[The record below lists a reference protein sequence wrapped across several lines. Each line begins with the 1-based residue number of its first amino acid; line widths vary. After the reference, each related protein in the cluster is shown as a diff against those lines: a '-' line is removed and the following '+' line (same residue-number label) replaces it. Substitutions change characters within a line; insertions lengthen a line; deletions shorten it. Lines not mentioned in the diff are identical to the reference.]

1 MNDNNYSLDQLLARI
16 EELERLNRQLLKEIN
31 DNHTFSLSQVENLDH
46 WYLDLTNGRAT
57 FNDKKINILG
67 YTRDEMPEFVH
78 YSFFT
83 NKLHKDD
90 YDPTMNSMIKAMHD
104 DTVNYEHTYRIQ
116 AKDGTY
122 RWFYDLGKV
131 VERNSEGKTTLVA
144 GIVFDITSQKENE
157 VLLRTQNQQLLE
169 RVIFDELT
177 GLRSRS
183 SILEELKFH
192 LNQNVSNTHVL
203 SIAMVDIDD
212 FKTINDTYG
221 HLVGDAILRK
231 IGEIINHTIRGFDI
245 GGRYGGEEFLMIFP
259 NTSLAQGH
267 RAAQR
272 LLERVSSEVFEGVGR
287 VTLSAG
293 VAEHAN
299 ETREELID
307 LADKKLYEAKKAG
320 KNQVVA

>member
-1 MNDNNYSLDQLLARI
+1 MNYHDCSVDQLLVRI
-16 EELERLNRQLLKEIN
+16 EEFERLNRQLLKEIN
-31 DNHTFSLSQVENLDH
+31 DNHTFSLAQVENLGH

-67 YTRDEMPEFVH
+67 YIRDEMPEFVH

-104 DTVNYEHTYRIQ
+104 DTVNYEHTYLIQ

-131 VERNSEGKTTLVA
+131 VERNSEGKATLVA

-157 VLLRTQNQQLLE
+157 VLLQTQNQQLLE
-169 RVIFDELT
+169 RVMFDELT

-192 LNQNVSNTHVL
+192 LNQNVSNTQVL

-231 IGEIINHTIRGFDI
+231 IGGIINHTIRGFDV
-245 GGRYGGEEFLMIFP
+245 GGRYGGEEFLMVFP
-259 NTSLAQGH
+259 NTSLAQAQ
-267 RAAQR
+267 RATQR
-272 LLERVSSEVFEGVGR
+272 LLERVFSDVFDGVGR

-293 VAEHAN
+293 VTEHST
-299 ETREELID
+299 ETLEELIE

-320 KNQVVA
+320 KNQVKV

>member
-31 DNHTFSLSQVENLDH
+31 DNHTFSLSQVENLGH

-131 VERNSEGKTTLVA
+131 VERNSEGKATLVA

-169 RVIFDELT
+169 RVMFDELT

-192 LNQNVSNTHVL
+192 LNQNVSNTQVL

-212 FKTINDTYG
+212 FKTINDTFG
-221 HLVGDAILRK
+221 HQVGDTTLRK
-231 IGEIINHTIRGFDI
+231 IGDIINHTIRGFDV
-245 GGRYGGEEFLMIFP
+245 GGRYGGEEFLIIFP

-272 LLERVSSEVFEGVGR
+272 LVDKINQTMFDEVGQ
-287 VTLSAG
+287 VTISAG
-293 VAEHAN
+293 VVEYSH
-299 ETREELID
+299 ETLEELID
-307 LADKKLYEAKKAG
+307 LADMKLYEAKKAG
-320 KNQVVA
+320 KNQVKG